1 MTILCNV
8 CVYDFVC
15 RRRECTHTYTH
26 TYIGI
31 LLCGNMAHATTMLHT
46 CASAHTHTHTHRLF
60 VVIQSYDVRAVRE
73 IAAEHTQLVT
83 QAVCSPTC
91 SMCRQSAPPPVT
103 ASLPL
108 CARSFL
114 LS

>member
-1 MTILCNV
+1 MHTHI
-8 CVYDFVC
+8 
-15 RRRECTHTYTH
+15 HTYVHRYVYCCVGTWHTPPQCYTH
-26 TYIGI
+26 
-31 LLCGNMAHATTMLHT
+31 AR
-46 CASAHTHTHTHRLF
+46 AHTHTHTHRLF